1 MAYALSKKT
10 VLAVATEA
18 TPGTPR
24 TTPTLFVPT
33 KHTYKRIVKQQYI
46 TDDRGIRDDNNDVV
60 QLVYEGQ
67 HSLKGEFY
75 ADTSPYFINA
85 ALGSDTPTQ
94 PNVGQAP
101 TAWQHVMVPADVPPT
116 LTLYKSYQTELYQM
130 PFSVIT
136 KFSLKLTNEG
146 SLMFD
151 ADAVSNSHAA
161 YAGTWTPSISTVH
174 PMAGALAVIKYN
186 GTASV
191 NIDNIEIDYSQKYTY
206 WYSGS
211 RDYIAAYPGGREVKF
226 KFDARFDTSAIYD
239 DFVAGTQRSLEFMV
253 TGANLGGTVVQTLDV
268 QLPTINFDT
277 GEHETSKDNILVK
290 MAGTAL
296 PTTGTLIQVTT
307 INTVASYS
315 I

>member
-1 MAYALSKKT
+1 M
-10 VLAVATEA
+10 
-18 TPGTPR
+18 
-24 TTPTLFVPT
+24 
-33 KHTYKRIVKQQYI
+33 
-46 TDDRGIRDDNNDVV
+46 
-60 QLVYEGQ
+60 
-67 HSLKGEFY
+67 
-75 ADTSPYFINA
+75 
-85 ALGSDTPTQ
+85 
-94 PNVGQAP
+94 
-101 TAWQHVMVPADVPPT
+101 
-116 LTLYKSYQTELYQM
+116 
-130 PFSVIT
+130 IT

-174 PMAGALAVIKYN
+174 PMASTLAVIKYN

-253 TGANLGGTVVQTLDV
+253 TGANLGGTVVQTLDIRLPDH
-268 QLPTINFDT
+268 QLR
-277 GEHETSKDNILVK
+277 HWR
-290 MAGTAL
+290 A
-296 PTTGTLIQVTT
+296 
-307 INTVASYS
+307 
-315 I
+315 